1 MANMWQPASEA
12 EILEGIRSGALSE
25 SHYLEVKEQARNEQ
39 IAQTLASFAIDGG
52 MFIIG
57 IAEVKEGNGSKRLAA
72 KPIAVEGMIERIDG
86 ISRNA
91 IEPPLPVTTRLIQA
105 GDGTGFVVVTVPPSP
120 LAPHMTGSKYY
131 GRGDASKH
139 ALSDAEVLR
148 HHQRRQEQADLGMR
162 LLDSAESSDHL
173 PPSEREHGHIYLIAE
188 PMMPVN
194 GALVDQFLD
203 DNEALVNFLLSGQN
217 KCKPNLAS
225 FYPTPQYATR
235 IKHRELGISM
245 MNSDAEGALQVPK
258 PAGFSEKSIL
268 DVELLESGG
277 IRILIGRGTDKWTP
291 EESIICDGLAVA
303 YAQRLTFWTNILSE
317 RYAYRSLWTLGLRIN
332 GVKGLRSHMMMDDW
346 SSFEPPRTMH
356 SDVYSRTI
364 TVSADALESS
374 PDGAVESLVG
384 RLLKMLG
391 TTRHHLGKVG

>member
-1 MANMWQPASEA
+1 MWQPASEA
-12 EILEGIRSGALSE
+12 DIVEGIRSGALSE
-25 SHYLEVKEQARNEQ
+25 SHYVEVKEQARNEQ

-57 IAEVKEGNGSKRLAA
+57 IAEVKEGNGSKRLVP
-72 KPIAVEGMIERIDG
+72 KPLAVEGMIERIDG

-91 IEPPLPVTTRLIQA
+91 IEPPLPVTTRVIQV

-120 LAPHMTGSKYY
+120 LAPHMTGGKYY

-148 HHQRRQEQADLGMR
+148 HHQRRQEQADLGIR
-162 LLDSAESSDHL
+162 LLDIAEASDSIH
-173 PPSEREHGHIYLIAE
+173 PSEREYGHIYLIAE
-188 PMMPVN
+188 PLMPVN
-194 GALVDQFLD
+194 GTLVEQFMD
-203 DNEALVNFLLSGQN
+203 DNEALLNFLVSGHN
-217 KCKPNLAS
+217 KCKPNLVD

-235 IKHRELGISM
+235 IKHRELGVSM
-245 MNSDAEGALQVPK
+245 MNSDADGATQVPR
-258 PAGFSEKSIL
+258 PPGFDEKSIL
-268 DVELLESGG
+268 DVQLLESGG
-277 IRILIGRGTDKWTP
+277 IRILIGRGTTRWTP

-303 YAQRLTFWTNILSE
+303 YAQRLTFWTSTLSE
-317 RYAYRSLWTLGLRIN
+317 RYGYRSLWTLGLRIN

-346 SSFEPPRTMH
+346 SSFEPPRTMP

-364 TVSADALESS
+364 TVSADALETS
-374 PDGAVESLVG
+374 PEDAVESLVG

-391 TTRHHLGKVG
+391 TTQHHLGKVR